1 METQLCREKC
11 YHSEVVLQ
19 VVLHINM
26 YSVQFYIH
34 YINNMP
40 YLLSHSS
47 RTRFLIRKNC
57 IGTHCKWCWV
67 DQHCKLCKLRIF
79 SHQLFPPLL
88 IKVGVVLA
96 PGDPLPDLGEA
107 LRELGGEERVGVDR
121 RQLREQTQFVSNLVP
136 PASPLPLTP

>member
-1 METQLCREKC
+1 MLDTI
-11 YHSEVVLQ
+11 YV
-19 VVLHINM
+19 NM

-34 YINNMP
+34 YINSMP

-47 RTRFLIRKNC
+47 RARFLIRKNC

-67 DQHCKLCKLRIF
+67 DQHCKLCKLSILN
-79 SHQLFPPLL
+79 HKLFPLL
-88 IKVGVVLA
+88 IVGVVLA

-121 RQLREQTQFVSNLVP
+121 RQLREQRLVVGHEP
-136 PASPLPLTP
+136 ERDTKSLIKVIF